1 VTGGRSS
8 PPSLSGA
15 EMLKV
20 IHTSESRGRRPS
32 ETPPAFSVQ
41 TDDDDD
47 HEHECDEDDYEHE
60 DDDDHEGDWK

>member
-1 VTGGRSS
+1 
-8 PPSLSGA
+8 
-15 EMLKV
+15 MLKV

-41 TDDDDD
+41 TDDDD

>member
-1 VTGGRSS
+1 
-8 PPSLSGA
+8 
-15 EMLKV
+15 MLKV